1 MPDTASATLTT
12 EIKYFRDDV
21 VMVLCHGKLVAG
33 SEGVLYSTVHQFIP
47 AKKRIILDLADLQH
61 TDSMGLGA
69 LARLYVSAQSA
80 GCSLELMHLNKQIRH
95 LLGLTNMFEVF
106 KVIGESGIKFI

>member
-61 TDSMGLGA
+61 TDSMGLGT